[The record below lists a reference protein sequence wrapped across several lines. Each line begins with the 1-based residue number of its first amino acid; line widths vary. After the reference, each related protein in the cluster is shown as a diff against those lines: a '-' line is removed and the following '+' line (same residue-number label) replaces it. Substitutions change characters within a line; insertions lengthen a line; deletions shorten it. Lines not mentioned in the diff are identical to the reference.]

1 MNQLQTLNFST
12 AMYTHFQSK
21 KAKQLQEQ
29 NLGRE
34 KVQMIMLERMNEF
47 IMLMIIISNGY
58 SVL

>member
-12 AMYTHFQSK
+12 AMYTQFQSK

-34 KVQMIMLERMNEF
+34 KV
-47 IMLMIIISNGY
+47 
-58 SVL
+58 

>member
-1 MNQLQTLNFST
+1 
-12 AMYTHFQSK
+12 MYTHFQSK

-34 KVQMIMLERMNEF
+34 KVQMIISERMKEF
-47 IMLMIIISNGY
+47 IMLMMIIGKGY